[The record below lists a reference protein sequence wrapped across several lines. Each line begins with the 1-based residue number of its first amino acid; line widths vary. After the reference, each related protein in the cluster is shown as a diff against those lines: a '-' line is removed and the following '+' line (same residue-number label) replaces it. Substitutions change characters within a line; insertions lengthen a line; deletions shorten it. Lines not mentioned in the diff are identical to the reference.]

1 VTLTT
6 ARVLGEFGAVVVV
19 SGNITGKT
27 QTMTLFISNSVEN
40 LNSTAAYAG
49 AVLLALLALFV
60 LAVMSAEKKER
71 GPDGDRDQIGLKAI
85 RSHTCFLTG

>member
-1 VTLTT
+1 VLLEIGTDQEEAAATLGAGPGRLLAGHPSLDPSGARLRVTLTT

-40 LNSTAAYAG
+40 
-49 AVLLALLALFV
+49 
-60 LAVMSAEKKER
+60 
-71 GPDGDRDQIGLKAI
+71 
-85 RSHTCFLTG
+85 